1 MVKDYAER
9 MWREIEPRTSGCW
22 EWTGPVDHKG
32 YGNITLRYRSYKVH
46 RLMYE
51 TYVGMIP
58 EGLVIDHLCRNRRCV
73 NPDHL
78 EPVTIGENVRRGDL
92 VKTHCLKG
100 HPLTEDNVY
109 RTAKGRQCKACAK
122 ARAATQRA
130 LKRRVISG

>member
-1 MVKDYAER
+1 MVKNYAER

-22 EWTGPVDHKG
+22 EWVGYVNYKG
-32 YGNITLRYRSYKVH
+32 YGCLSLRGREYKVH

-51 TYVGMIP
+51 TYVGPIP
-58 EGLVIDHLCRNRRCV
+58 EGMVTDHLCRNRRCV

-109 RTAKGRQCKACAK
+109 RSAKGRECKTCSK
-122 ARAATQRA
+122 ARAATARTRNRSTA
-130 LKRRVISG
+130 RG